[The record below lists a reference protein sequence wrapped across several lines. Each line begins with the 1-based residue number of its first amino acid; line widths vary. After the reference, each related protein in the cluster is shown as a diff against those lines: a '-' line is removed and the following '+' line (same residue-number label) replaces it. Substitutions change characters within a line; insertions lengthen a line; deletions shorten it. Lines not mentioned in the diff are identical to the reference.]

1 MIAVL
6 QTLGDFFL
14 LMLVAMFVEN
24 TIFSRGIGLSRLV
37 KLVTDSP
44 VDSIIFCSL
53 LTLIQVM
60 SAPLGF
66 FASQA
71 LAASG
76 WWFQS
81 YLRPLA
87 FVLCAIVAFVLAII
101 LINVFRLPQRKEMM
115 NVLPMATFNC
125 AVLGPM
131 LLSGVQN
138 FTFVQTMGFA
148 LGSALGYGFAVIL
161 LSEGQRKLGSK
172 KVPAPFRGLPINLL
186 YLGILALAIYGLT
199 GHRVAF

>member
-1 MIAVL
+1 
-6 QTLGDFFL
+6 
-14 LMLVAMFVEN
+14 MFDE
-24 TIFSRGIGLSRLV
+24 
-37 KLVTDSP
+37 
-44 VDSIIFCSL
+44 L
-53 LTLIQVM
+53 LTLTQAMGGRRGFVC
-60 SAPLGF
+60 SRTLG
-66 FASQA
+66 AY
-71 LAASG
+71 G
-76 WWFQS
+76 GWFQS
-81 YLRPLA
+81 CLRPVGCL
-87 FVLCAIVAFVLAII
+87 LCVILAFVLAII
-101 LINVFRLPQRKEMM
+101 LIYVFCLPERKEMM

-161 LSEGQRKLGSK
+161 LSEGQRKLSSK
-172 KVPAPFRGLPINLL
+172 KVPAPFRGLPVNLL